1 MTSSN
6 RTRIGFVGTG
16 IMGGHMARRLARA
29 GFSVKAWNRTADK
42 AEALVA
48 DGFTIAGDCC
58 RGRRQRRRR
67 HLHA

>member
-29 GFSVKAWNRTADK
+29 GFIVKAWNRKADK
-42 AEALVA
+42 VEALVNDDVSEMVA
-48 DGFTIAGDCC
+48 CLPRCASA
-58 RGRRQRRRR
+58 RR
-67 HLHA
+67 